1 MNRLIVI
8 GASAGGVSALERL
21 AASLPET
28 LAAPVLVVL
37 HVGAHPSAL
46 PEVLSYRG
54 RLPAEHAH
62 DGQSPEPGRIYV
74 APPDHHMLV
83 VDNSLRLNR
92 GPKEHHA
99 RPAIDPLFLSAAL
112 ARGPEV
118 IGVVLTGMLDD
129 GTFGL
134 QAIKRCGG
142 TAVVQDPADAVE
154 PSMPLSAL
162 RHVDVD
168 HCVPLDEM
176 AELLVDLASTPPST
190 AVRPR
195 DQRLQHEQH
204 VMLFDGRDAMEH
216 LSAIA
221 TPSPFVCPDC
231 HGGLWEIADS
241 DPVRYRCHVG
251 HGFSIRTLQHELWG
265 AADDSIWDA
274 IRALQEKS
282 QLILRMA
289 ELHKA
294 SGDERGAAA
303 LETTV
308 KTIQEQANGLRL
320 LVEKTPLPVE

>member
-1 MNRLIVI
+1 
-8 GASAGGVSALERL
+8 
-21 AASLPET
+21 
-28 LAAPVLVVL
+28 VLVVL

-46 PEVLSYRG
+46 PEVLSYCG
-54 RLPAEHAH
+54 RLPVAHAH
-62 DGQSPEPGRIYV
+62 DGQGLEPGRIYV

-112 ARGPEV
+112 ARGPQV

-142 TAVVQDPADAVE
+142 TAVVQDPADAAE

-162 RHVDVD
+162 RHVEVD
-168 HCVPLDEM
+168 HCVALDEL
-176 AELLVDLASTPPST
+176 ARLLADLASAQPST
-190 AVRPR
+190 AGWPR

-204 VMLFDGRDAMEH
+204 VMLFEGRDAMEH

-251 HGFSIRTLQHELWG
+251 HGFSIRTLQHQLWG
-265 AADDSIWDA
+265 AADDSVWEA
-274 IRALQEKS
+274 IRALQEKG
-282 QLILRMA
+282 QLIRRMA
-289 ELHKA
+289 DLHRA
-294 SGDERGAAA
+294 SGDQRGADA
-303 LETTV
+303 LEKTV
-308 KTIQEQANGLRL
+308 ETIKEQAIGLRL